1 MGLGG
6 GVCGVEKLVKNIAQ
20 AEPVQQGLDTGRHY
34 RTAEWAAARATEC
47 GAGER

>member
-20 AEPVQQGLDTGRHY
+20 AEPAEQGLD
-34 RTAEWAAARATEC
+34 TAEWAAAWATER